1 MTQQDMKKCGPVFGF
16 VRSVNVNERDLEF
29 GDEYPC
35 SLQEPIVE
43 VEYFGRNQQALL
55 KIEKWEI

>member
-1 MTQQDMKKCGPVFGF
+1 MTQQDMKKCGPVFGL

-43 VEYFGRNQQALL
+43 VE
-55 KIEKWEI
+55 